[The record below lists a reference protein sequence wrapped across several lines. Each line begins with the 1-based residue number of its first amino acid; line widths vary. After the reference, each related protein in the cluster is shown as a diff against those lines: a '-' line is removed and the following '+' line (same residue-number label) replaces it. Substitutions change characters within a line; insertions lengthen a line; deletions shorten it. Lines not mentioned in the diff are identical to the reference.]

1 MEKVLIVV
9 ATGLLLAGC
18 AHKDLNAPCAELAAF
33 APDVPCDERQ
43 PIGVNLVPSIFER

>member
-1 MEKVLIVV
+1 MRTTLIVL

-18 AHKDLNAPCAELAAF
+18 AHKDLKAPCAELAAF

-43 PIGVNLVPSIFER
+43 PLNTTVVPSIFER